1 MRHLDL
7 SRADLTHL
15 DRPAWRD
22 RFAAWFDDVMTRP
35 GIYRWAVSNPF
46 SRWFTQHRTRQVFN
60 LMAGFVHTQ
69 VLLGCV
75 RLKLLEHVRQSP
87 KTLQELAALS
97 RVPAA
102 GLQRLVQAAVSLGLL
117 EQRSQQRFGLGPL
130 GAPVVSHPGIQAM
143 IEHNQLLYQDMHDP
157 VAILQASWQ
166 GAMSDYWPY
175 AGNAEPT
182 QDNTSAQAYARYS
195 ELMAASQ
202 TFVIEEILAA
212 YAFDGHRAAL
222 DVGGGMGRFA
232 CELALA
238 YPLLQVRVFD
248 LPDVCRVSQQQIA
261 GRGLA
266 ERVQAVPGDF
276 TQDNLPS
283 GADVITLVRIAHDH
297 ADAVVL
303 ALLKAI
309 YQALPVGGR
318 FVLAE
323 PMASEPGQRPE
334 GDAYFHFYLLA
345 MGSGRLR
352 TPMELMHLMHQA
364 GFNQVELLSNP
375 MPVHARILLGRKA

>member
-46 SRWFTQHRTRQVFN
+46 SRWFTQYRTRQVFN

-75 RLKLLEHVRQSP
+75 RLNLLTHVKQAP
-87 KTLQELAALS
+87 KTLQELATLT

-117 EQRSQQRFGLGPL
+117 EQRSQQRYGLGPL

-175 AGNAEPT
+175 AGNAEQTP
-182 QDNTSAQAYARYS
+182 DNTSAQAYARY
-195 ELMAASQ
+195 
-202 TFVIEEILAA
+202 
-212 YAFDGHRAAL
+212 
-222 DVGGGMGRFA
+222 
-232 CELALA
+232 
-238 YPLLQVRVFD
+238 
-248 LPDVCRVSQQQIA
+248 
-261 GRGLA
+261 
-266 ERVQAVPGDF
+266 
-276 TQDNLPS
+276 
-283 GADVITLVRIAHDH
+283 
-297 ADAVVL
+297 
-303 ALLKAI
+303 
-309 YQALPVGGR
+309 
-318 FVLAE
+318 
-323 PMASEPGQRPE
+323 
-334 GDAYFHFYLLA
+334 
-345 MGSGRLR
+345 
-352 TPMELMHLMHQA
+352 
-364 GFNQVELLSNP
+364 
-375 MPVHARILLGRKA
+375 